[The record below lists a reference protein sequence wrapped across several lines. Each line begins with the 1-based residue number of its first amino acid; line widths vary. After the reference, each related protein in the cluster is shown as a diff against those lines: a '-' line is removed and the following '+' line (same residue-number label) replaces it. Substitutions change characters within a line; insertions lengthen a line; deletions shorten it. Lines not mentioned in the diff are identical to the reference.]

1 MGSAALRI
9 TPMTLHV
16 SMMMNKIETHIAAS
30 MMPNRG
36 LTVTSSTM
44 PKLYPRLIV

>member
-1 MGSAALRI
+1 MGSEALLN
-9 TPMTLHV
+9 TPRTLQV
-16 SMMMNKIETHIAAS
+16 SMIIKTIERHMEAS

-44 PKLYPRLIV
+44 PKL